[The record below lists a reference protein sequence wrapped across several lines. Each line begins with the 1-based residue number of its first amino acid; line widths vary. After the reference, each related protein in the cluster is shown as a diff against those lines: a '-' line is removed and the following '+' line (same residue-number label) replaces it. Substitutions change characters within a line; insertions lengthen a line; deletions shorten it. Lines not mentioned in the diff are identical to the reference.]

1 VVSFFYVIFVIEIRT
16 TKQISMIE
24 RLKICWYVLTRHTY
38 AVFFCSKDW
47 EHQECFEKNTFDEFN
62 QAIVEFVSGNYE

>member
-1 VVSFFYVIFVIEIRT
+1 
-16 TKQISMIE
+16 MLE

-47 EHQECFEKNTFDEFN
+47 KHKECFTKNTFDVFDET
-62 QAIVEFVSGNYE
+62 IVEFVGNNYNIIKDK